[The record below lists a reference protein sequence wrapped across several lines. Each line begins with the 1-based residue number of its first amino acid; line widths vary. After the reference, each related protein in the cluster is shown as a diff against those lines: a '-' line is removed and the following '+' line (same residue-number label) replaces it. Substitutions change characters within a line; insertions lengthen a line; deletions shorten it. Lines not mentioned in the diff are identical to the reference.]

1 MKRLARKILF
11 FTITL
16 LATTGCDKLPA
27 NGDLDGLWQLME
39 IDTGGTVTD
48 TKSDRL
54 YCSFQLH
61 LFMLG
66 SQQAGPRAY
75 FGYFEHKGSTI
86 RFHRFTFRSDY
97 TEDSNEDRLMTDDD
111 LSVIQPWGFTS
122 TDCTFTVKELT
133 GKRLV
138 ISQGE
143 TTITYR
149 KL

>member
-1 MKRLARKILF
+1 MKRLATSI
-11 FTITL
+11 L
-16 LATTGCDKLPA
+16 LAALTLFSLSTCDKLPE

-39 IDTGGTVTD
+39 INSGGTITD
-48 TKSDRL
+48 TKSDRM

-86 RFHRFTFRSDY
+86 RFHQFTFRSDY

-111 LSVIQPWGFTS
+111 LNAILPWGFTS

-133 GKRLV
+133 GKKLV